1 MSKFIATLTAT
12 TLLTLGLAAIA
23 PAPLHADS
31 GHDHG
36 HDAPDRPEEV
46 DQAAP
51 ATDMPHSGGHGNHS
65 GHRHGMLMIPAGQP
79 VPEITVNLYPDPV
92 AGWNLQVQTDNWEFA
107 PAAVN
112 TTSHFTEGHGHLY
125 INGEK
130 VTRIYSEWYH
140 LPSLPPGEHVLTVG
154 LNANGHEMLMYD
166 GAPIEASVTVTVPA
180 NASETQ

>member
-12 TLLTLGLAAIA
+12 TLVTLGLAAIA
-23 PAPLHADS
+23 PAPLRADM

-36 HDAPDRPEEV
+36 HDAPGQPEEG

-51 ATDMPHSGGHGNHS
+51 ATDLPHSGGHGDQG

-92 AGWNLQVQTDNWEFA
+92 AGWNLQVQTANWEFA

-112 TTSHFTEGHGHLY
+112 TTSNLTEGHGHLY

-154 LNANGHEMLMYD
+154 LNANGHEMLMHD
-166 GAPIEASVTVTVPA
+166 GAPIEASVTVIVPA
-180 NASETQ
+180 SASEAR